1 MKITL
6 VRHGQTEAN
15 YNHIIQGRVVNKELN
30 ETGQKACY
38 QLRERLK
45 DVDFSICYMSPM
57 LRTVE
62 TAFILVGDRVET
74 VPDTR
79 LLERDMG
86 ELSGQSR
93 EKYDAVTYWD
103 YDLNCSSLGV
113 EPVQDVF
120 KRCQE
125 FLDYVI
131 KKHSGEHILIVSHG
145 AVIRACHH
153 LLHHHNLHKNL
164 LNVNISNLYCETIEI
179 LDKKK

>member
-45 DVDFSICYMSPM
+45 DVNFSICYMSPM

-86 ELSGQSR
+86 ESSVSVLDS
-93 EKYDAVTYWD
+93 KI
-103 YDLNCSSLGV
+103 LKLSSL
-113 EPVQDVF
+113 
-120 KRCQE
+120 
-125 FLDYVI
+125 
-131 KKHSGEHILIVSHG
+131 
-145 AVIRACHH
+145 
-153 LLHHHNLHKNL
+153 
-164 LNVNISNLYCETIEI
+164 
-179 LDKKK
+179 